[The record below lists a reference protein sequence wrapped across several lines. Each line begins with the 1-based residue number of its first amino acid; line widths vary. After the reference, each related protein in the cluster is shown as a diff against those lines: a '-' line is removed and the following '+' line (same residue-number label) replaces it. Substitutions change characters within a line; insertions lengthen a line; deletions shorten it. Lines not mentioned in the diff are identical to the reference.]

1 MPPGIGHWNK
11 RIRLW
16 GWQGPYR
23 NDLTRAKLGLRF
35 RLWLQVQGSPLQFPV
50 MWLTLAGSSK
60 FQGTGEAQG
69 QYFGLGKWLPR
80 EVCLARPPKKPANS
94 SSSSWTVV
102 LRFSQW
108 GLGRRNW
115 DQFAR
120 QYGRC
125 FCSHPSSPSSWSP
138 WSRSIAKG
146 LGEMTSVTAMV
157 SSL

>member
-1 MPPGIGHWNK
+1 
-11 RIRLW
+11 
-16 GWQGPYR
+16 
-23 NDLTRAKLGLRF
+23 
-35 RLWLQVQGSPLQFPV
+35 

-80 EVCLARPPKKPANS
+80 DVCLARPPQKPTNS

-115 DQFAR
+115 DQSLHGNMVGVFVPTLLL
-120 QYGRC
+120 
-125 FCSHPSSPSSWSP
+125 HPPGVLE
-138 WSRSIAKG
+138 AG
-146 LGEMTSVTAMV
+146 Q
-157 SSL
+157 